1 MGLFDT
7 VLASFNNGAGLLNA
21 GTSGTRL
28 FSNSVSSNSAPSNNN
43 GNTGYKIPWGLSP
56 EEWKALSYADAYKF
70 AFKENPWGVS
80 LGLGK
85 GLFDTGSSIWN
96 AFQNYKS
103 YKDQLA
109 LSRDMYNLK
118 KQEYENNEAR
128 NQQQFDWWKQARAT
142 SQL

>member
-7 VLASFNNGAGLLNA
+7 MLNNINGGIGQLN
-21 GTSGTRL
+21 TGTRL
-28 FSNSVSSNSAPSNNN
+28 FSNSAPSSNNIN
-43 GNTGYKIPWGLSP
+43 YKIPYGLTP
-56 EEWKALSYADAYKF
+56 EEYKALSYADAYKL

-85 GLFDTGSSIWN
+85 GLFDAGSSIWN
-96 AFQNYKS
+96 AFQNYKAS
-103 YKDQLA
+103 KEQLA

>member
-7 VLASFNNGAGLLNA
+7 MLARFDSAVGQLNAGNTGTRVFSNNVPRNNYRNNGALPNDLTA
-21 GTSGTRL
+21 EQ
-28 FSNSVSSNSAPSNNN
+28 
-43 GNTGYKIPWGLSP
+43 I
-56 EEWKALSYADAYKF
+56 KAMSLGDAYDL
-70 AFKENPWGVS
+70 AFKMNPWGVS

-128 NQQQFDWWKQARAT
+128 NQQQFNWWKQARAT

>member
-7 VLASFNNGAGLLNA
+7 ILARYNSAVGQLNA
-21 GTSGTRL
+21 GNTGTRV
-28 FSNSVSSNSAPSNNN
+28 FSNNAPSNNN
-43 GNTGYKIPWGLSP
+43 SNNTNYRIPYGLTP
-56 EEWKALSYADAYKF
+56 EQYKALSYADAYNL
-70 AFKENPWGVS
+70 AFKENPWGIS
-80 LGLGK
+80 LGIGK

-128 NQQQFDWWKQARAT
+128 NQQQFNWWKQARAT

>member
-7 VLASFNNGAGLLNA
+7 ILANVNSGIGQL
-21 GTSGTRL
+21 GTGTGTRL
-28 FSNSVSSNSAPSNNN
+28 FSNNMPSNNAPN
-43 GNTGYKIPWGLSP
+43 NDTNYKVPYGLTP
-56 EEWKALSYADAYKF
+56 EEWKALSYADAYKY

-128 NQQQFDWWKQARAT
+128 NQQQFNWWKQARAT

>member
-7 VLASFNNGAGLLNA
+7 ILTNVNSGIGQLGTS
-21 GTSGTRL
+21 TSGTRL
-28 FSNSVSSNSAPSNNN
+28 FSSNMPSNNYRNN
-43 GNTGYKIPWGLSP
+43 G
-56 EEWKALSYADAYKF
+56 ALPNDLTAKDIQAMSLGDAYDL
-70 AFKENPWGVS
+70 AFKMNPWGVS